1 MKSWRFPVETGILVA
16 LALFLP
22 LLEVPKNAAC
32 VIYLATWLWNRARAR
47 DFGGPW
53 DTWDTLIAAWIA
65 SGYAVAAFAGLHE
78 QEWRG
83 ANDLARYAI
92 LLWLVKRAGY
102 GESELRWV
110 LGALVASALVTLC
123 WGWWG
128 YWKRIDVGLRGVLQL
143 KSVGHVNHSAIYL
156 AMVCGVCIAWVFA
169 RWQAW
174 DARRRAC
181 ALAATGFVL
190 LSLLAMAS
198 RAALVA
204 AGTLVL
210 VLAAAWWP
218 RWRVPLV
225 ASLAGLVLA
234 VLAVLATD
242 SEIARKQRNFSASET
257 LSSRD
262 AIWSSGFA
270 AWERYPWFGVGMS
283 NYDLITPERIAQWR
297 AQAGKPFDPARYAPN
312 AHAHNLYVN
321 TLAERGLVGLAAL
334 LAVLIAWAAALA
346 RHRPKPSDPDLRWL
360 LWGAAAGALIVTAL
374 AGVFNTTL
382 HHEHGILAT
391 LLLGAWLSSTLR
403 RAS

>member
-1 MKSWRFPVETGILVA
+1 MKSWRFPVETGLLLA
-16 LALFLP
+16 LAVFLP

-32 VIYLATWLWNRARAR
+32 VIYLATWLWNRARER

-53 DTWDTLIAAWIA
+53 DAWDTLIAAWIA
-65 SGYAVAAFAGLHE
+65 SGYAVAAFAGLQE

-92 LLWLVKRAGY
+92 LLWLLKRSGY

-110 LGALVASALVTLC
+110 LGALVASALATLC
-123 WGWWG
+123 WGWWK
-128 YWKRIDVGLRGVLQL
+128 YWTHDNPNRLPVLQL

-156 AMVCGVCIAWVFA
+156 AMICGVCTAWLFA
-169 RWQAW
+169 RWRAW
-174 DARRRAC
+174 NAWWRAG
-181 ALAATGFVL
+181 ALAATAFVFA
-190 LSLLAMAS
+190 SLFVMAS
-198 RAALVA
+198 RGALAAA
-204 AGTLVL
+204 AVLVL

-225 ASLAGLVLA
+225 ASLTGLAIA
-234 VLAVLATD
+234 VVAVLATD
-242 SEIARKQRNFSASET
+242 SKLAQKQSSHSVEDT
-257 LSSRD
+257 LSVRG
-262 AIWSSGFA
+262 AIWNSGFA

-283 NYDLITPERIAQWR
+283 NYDLVTPEKVAQWR

-321 TLAERGLVGLAAL
+321 TLAERGSVGFAAL
-334 LAVLIAWAAALA
+334 LAVLIAWLGALL
-346 RHRPKPSDPDLRWL
+346 RYRPASADPDLRWL
-360 LWGAAAGALIVTAL
+360 LWGSAAAAWIVTAG
-374 AGVFNTTL
+374 AGMFNTTL

-391 LLLGAWLSSTLR
+391 LLLGAWLSSINR